1 LKSARSRS
9 IASLES
15 QPADTQDG
23 LSLQVKALARL
34 HDLAMRLA
42 GTSEP
47 QPALEAVLDTIVE
60 AHTADFG
67 SLSLVVPATERLAV
81 CASAGFDHAT
91 IERFSTVLSD
101 PSASACGKA
110 ALTQER
116 AVICDIELESQSSDF
131 RSFAESVGI
140 QSLHSTPILTR
151 AGEAIGVLSVYFN
164 TSRLPTEWEMQL
176 ADLCA
181 RHAAEAI
188 EAAKA
193 QHAIR
198 ESEERLRLATQTGK
212 VGIWDWDIVANHV
225 SWTDSLY
232 LIHGVKPDEFTSTVE
247 GFSAL
252 VHPEDRDFVAQA
264 IQRALDFNEP
274 YELEFRAV
282 RPDGDVIWLFTNA
295 TILRAQGRPVR
306 MLGAT
311 MDITAMKRAQLAAR
325 ESQERFVRF
334 MQHLPGLA
342 WIKDAGGKYVFANEA
357 AHKAFQTTPAKLY
370 GKSDLEVFPQET
382 ARRYRENDQAALASE
397 TGYQT
402 VETLEHKDGTL
413 HYSLVHKFPI
423 PGADGAATLIG
434 GMAIDITD
442 RKQAEESLRA
452 SEERFRTLADHAP
465 VGIFQTGPDGKTV
478 FVNKSWCA
486 MTGLSP
492 SEAQGD
498 GWTNALHPEDRR
510 RVTAGWNLAVRK
522 GIASEAEF
530 RFVRHDGTVTWM
542 QGNAVPLRSVDGEL
556 IGYIGTVADVTQRK
570 ASEIALRESEERFR
584 HMADHAPVMI
594 WVTEADGQCT
604 FLGKTW
610 YDFTGRTPET
620 SLGFG
625 WIEAVH
631 PDDREAAK
639 QAFLDAN
646 ERHVV
651 FGLEYRLRDKHGQYH
666 WVIDAGMPRTGDDGQ
681 FLGFIG
687 SVIDITDRKK
697 YEEELREADR
707 RKDEFLAVLAHEL
720 RNPLAPI
727 RTGLELMRLAGD
739 DSTAIEEVRTTME
752 RQSQQMVRLIDDLL
766 DVSRITRG
774 AVELRKS
781 RVELAAIVE
790 SAIETS
796 RPLIEEMGHKLEV
809 TIPKQPIVLEAD
821 ATRLSQVISNL
832 LNNAAKYT
840 PRGGHVGVS
849 AERVEGM
856 AIISVKDSG
865 IGIPSEM
872 LESIFDM
879 FTQVD
884 GSLERSHGG
893 LGIGLTL
900 VKRLVEM
907 HGGSIEAR
915 SFGANQGSEFT
926 VRLPAVVGLLNE
938 PPQSDGQ
945 GPAQAS
951 KRRILVVDDNENA
964 AKVLGMLLTA
974 LGNEVRTAFDG
985 ISGIELA
992 ESFLP
997 EIILLDIGM
1006 PKLNGYETARRIREQ
1021 PWGKNMVL
1029 AALTGWGQEEDKRR
1043 TREAG
1048 FDHHFV
1054 KPVEPAVLQKL
1065 LAEYEPATH

>member
-1 LKSARSRS
+1 LAFS
-9 IASLES
+9 
-15 QPADTQDG
+15 QDG
-23 LSLQVKALARL
+23 LSLQVKALSRL
-34 HDLAMRLA
+34 HELAMRLA

-47 QPALEAVLDTIVE
+47 QPALEAVLETIVE

-67 SLSLVVPATERLAV
+67 LLSLFDPATKRLKPG
-81 CASAGFDHAT
+81 ASIGFDDDA
-91 IERFSTVLSD
+91 IEILFNEFSDTVVRVCG
-101 PSASACGKA
+101 SAF
-110 ALTQER
+110 TTRER
-116 AVICDIELESQSSDF
+116 AVICNIETDLQESDL
-131 RSFAESVGI
+131 RSLAESVGFH
-140 QSLHSTPILTR
+140 SVHSTPILTR
-151 AGEAIGVLSVYFN
+151 AGEVIGVLSVFFK
-164 TSRLPTEWEMQL
+164 TRRRPTDWEIQL

-181 RHAAEAI
+181 RHAADAI

-193 QHAIR
+193 QHALR

-212 VGIWDWDIVANHV
+212 VGIWDWDIVADHV

-232 LIHGVKPDEFTSTVE
+232 RIHGVKPHEFTGTVE
-247 GFSAL
+247 GFAAL
-252 VHPEDRDFVAQA
+252 VHPDDREMVADA
-264 IQRALDFNEP
+264 IQRALDTNEP

-282 RPDGDVIWLFTNA
+282 RPNGDVIWLFTNA
-295 TILRAQGRPVR
+295 TILRAEGRPVR

-311 MDITAMKRAQLAAR
+311 MDITASKRAQLAAR

-342 WIKDAGGKYVFANEA
+342 WIKDTHGKYVFANDA

-370 GKSDLEVFPQET
+370 GKTDLEVFPPET
-382 ARRYRENDQAALASE
+382 ASRFRENDEMALSSE

-402 VETLEHKDGTL
+402 VETLEHEDSTL

-423 PGADGAATLIG
+423 RGTVGAATLIG

-442 RKQAEESLRA
+442 RKQAEESLRT

-465 VGIFQTGPDGKTV
+465 VGIFQTGPDGNTV

-486 MTGLSP
+486 MTGLSAA
-492 SEAQGD
+492 EAQDD
-498 GWTNALHPEDRR
+498 GWTNALHPDDRQ
-510 RVTAGWNLAVRK
+510 RVISGWKSAVRK
-522 GIASEAEF
+522 RIASEAEF
-530 RFVRHDGTVTWM
+530 RFVRPDGSVTWM
-542 QGNAVPLRSVDGEL
+542 QGNAVPLRSAEGEM

-594 WVTEADGQCT
+594 WVTEADGRCT

-610 YDFTGRTPET
+610 YDFTGRTPEA

-625 WIEAVH
+625 WIDAVH
-631 PDDREAAK
+631 PGDREAAR
-639 QAFLDAN
+639 QAFLNAN
-646 ERHVV
+646 ERHTAYS
-651 FGLEYRLRDKHGQYH
+651 LEYRLRDKNGQYH
-666 WVIDAGMPRTGDDGQ
+666 WVIDAAMPRLADDDQ

-739 DSTAIEEVRTTME
+739 DVTAIEEVRTTME

-774 AVELRKS
+774 AVDLRKS
-781 RVELAAIVE
+781 RVELAAVVE

-796 RPLIEEMGHKLEV
+796 RPLMEEMGHKLDV
-809 TIPKQPIVLEAD
+809 NVPKQPIVLEAD
-821 ATRLSQVISNL
+821 PTRLAQVISNL

-840 PRGGHVGVS
+840 PRGGSVGLS
-849 AERVEGM
+849 AERIDGM
-856 AIISVKDSG
+856 AVISVKDSG
-865 IGIPSEM
+865 IGIPPDM
-872 LESIFDM
+872 LVPIFDM

-907 HGGSIEAR
+907 HGGTVEAR
-915 SFGANQGSEFT
+915 SSGANQGSEFI

-938 PPQSDGQ
+938 PARSDGQ
-945 GPAQAS
+945 GPARAA

-974 LGNEVRTAFDG
+974 LGNDVRTAFDG
-985 ISGIELA
+985 FTAIELA

-1021 PWGKNMVL
+1021 PWGKSIVL
-1029 AALTGWGQEEDKRR
+1029 AALTGWGQDEDKRR

-1048 FDHHFV
+1048 LDHHFV

-1065 LAEYEPATH
+1065 LAEYEPASY